1 MRQSV
6 EVINTQQQSLKYTI
20 LNDSVETVVY
30 PRIHMFPIDLSLISG
45 IIKNGGFGYSLKN
58 MPITVSVQKCDT
70 PQEALH
76 IEGGIDVENLD
87 FTIDFDALRSYI
99 ASDDHYSVR
108 ITAGKFLREHTGLG
122 TSTQIIGG
130 VYGCCAKLSGA
141 DLKIRDLYNLGLGHN
156 SALGLNLL
164 FNPGMAFEVGTKVTE
179 DDDGIIAKPTLSQKR
194 ETVAN
199 TLYKVNAF
207 PFYSIIAVP
216 KQASSIT
223 DEFGESYLDNI
234 TLPIQDIDSYRI
246 VYTIFEHIIPSIV
259 ESDYV
264 GFISGI
270 QEAIS
275 LGSKAAEEDYESE
288 STRKTLEQLRS
299 IFGFAAVSSLGP
311 TLYSFSE
318 HNPLEEMAKMDS
330 KDYDFLVYTPS
341 GKVKKLIGKGE
352 TLLIASFAAMGKTTF
367 ANNYPD
373 IALDVESIHYEREY
387 IATKDPDDEVAKN
400 DNNWTRNPN
409 YPGNYIQ
416 DVLNGI
422 GKYKVIFLT
431 LAQPVLGELDRL
443 DITYKIL
450 YPGPNRKQQIL
461 LDSGQRG
468 NDQDFVDFLDGLLST
483 PDHREEFESF
493 QHEHFEIIDDNTYME
508 KYLNENYYF

>member
-1 MRQSV
+1 MKQSL
-6 EVINTQQQSLKYTI
+6 EVISTQQQSLEYAF
-20 LNDSVETVVY
+20 LNESVETVVY

-45 IIKNGGFGYSLKN
+45 IIKSGGFGYSLKN
-58 MPITVSVQKCDT
+58 MPITVSVQKNDM
-70 PQEALH
+70 PQDELH

-99 ASDDHYSVR
+99 TSDDYYSVR

-130 VYGCCAKLSGA
+130 VYGCCAKISGT

-179 DDDGIIAKPTLSQKR
+179 SDDGIIAKPALSQKR
-194 ETVAN
+194 ETIAN
-199 TLYKVNAF
+199 TLYKVTAF

-223 DEFGESYLDNI
+223 DEFGESYLDDI
-234 TLPIQDIDSYRI
+234 TLPIKDVDSYRI

-259 ESDYV
+259 ESDYA
-264 GFISGI
+264 GFIDGM
-270 QEAIS
+270 QEAVS
-275 LGSKAAEEDYESE
+275 LGSKAAEENYESE
-288 STRKTLEQLRS
+288 GTKKMLEQLRS

-318 HNPLEEMAKMDS
+318 NDPLEKMAKIDS
-330 KDYDFLVYTPS
+330 QDYDFLVYAPS

-352 TLLIASFAAMGKTTF
+352 TLLIAGFAAMGKTTF
-367 ANNYPD
+367 TNNHPD

-387 IATKDPDDEVAKN
+387 TGEKDPNDEIAKN
-400 DNNWTRNPN
+400 NKNWTRDPN
-409 YPGNYIQ
+409 YPSNYIQ
-416 DVLNGI
+416 DVLDGM

-431 LAQPVLGELDRL
+431 LAQPVLGELDKLNIPYR
-443 DITYKIL
+443 IL
-450 YPGPNRKQQIL
+450 YPGPNRKQKIL
-461 LDSGQRG
+461 LDSRQRG

-483 PDHREEFESF
+483 RDHREEFEAF
-493 QHEHFEIIDDNTYME
+493 QHEHFEIIDDDTYIE
-508 KYLNENYYF
+508 EYLNEHYYL